1 MADDFHLLQQEWE
14 QLEPRLAAAEAHA
27 HREFF
32 EIEEIRAVLGEDRT
46 TPGARLLRLLLQAEN
61 EEAVALFR
69 AAEMYNHE
77 LTRHGYA
84 AAYRCG
90 ADAAGARK

>member
-1 MADDFHLLQQEWE
+1 MADDLHLTQEEWE
-14 QLEPRLAAAEAHA
+14 EIEPQLAAAEAHA
-27 HREFF
+27 HDEFF
-32 EIEEIRAVLGEDRT
+32 DMEEAQALLGDDRT
-46 TPGARLLRLLLQAEN
+46 TPGARLLRMLLQSGNDA
-61 EEAVALFR
+61 AVALFR

-90 ADAAGARK
+90 FRRGHGQT

>member
-1 MADDFHLLQQEWE
+1 MADGLHLTQQEWE
-14 QLEPRLAAAEAHA
+14 RLEPQLAAAEAHA
-27 HREFF
+27 HEEFF
-32 EIEEIRAVLGEDRT
+32 DMEEARALLGEDRT
-46 TPGARLLRLLLQAEN
+46 TPGARLLRRLLQGGDET
-61 EEAVALFR
+61 AVALFR

-90 ADAAGARK
+90 RDEADSQT

>member
-1 MADDFHLLQQEWE
+1 MADDFHLTQQEWE
-14 QLEPRLAAAEAHA
+14 ELEPRLAAAEAHA
-27 HREFF
+27 HDEFF
-32 EIEEIRAVLGEDRT
+32 EMEEARALLGEDRT
-46 TPGARLLRLLLQAEN
+46 TPGARLLRLLLQGGN

-84 AAYRCG
+84 AAYRG
-90 ADAAGARK
+90 GRNGARSDR

>member
-1 MADDFHLLQQEWE
+1 MADDFHLMQREWE
-14 QLEPRLAAAEAHA
+14 DLEPRLAAAEAHA
-27 HREFF
+27 HNEFF
-32 EIEEIRAVLGEDRT
+32 EMAEMQAVLGEDRT
-46 TPGARLLRLLLQAEN
+46 TPGARLLRLLLQSDN

-69 AAEMYNHE
+69 AAELYNHE

-90 ADAAGARK
+90 MDAAGAQK

>member
-1 MADDFHLLQQEWE
+1 MADDFHLVQQEWE
-14 QLEPRLAAAEAHA
+14 DLEPRLAAAEEHAHA
-27 HREFF
+27 EFF
-32 EIEEIRAVLGEDRT
+32 EMDEMRAVLGDDRT
-46 TPGARLLRLLLQAEN
+46 TPGARLLRLLLQAGN
-61 EEAVALFR
+61 DEAVALFR

-90 ADAAGARK
+90 MDAAKAGR

>member
-1 MADDFHLLQQEWE
+1 MADDFHLTQEEWE
-14 QLEPRLAAAEAHA
+14 ALEPRLAGAEAHA
-27 HREFF
+27 HDEFF
-32 EIEEIRAVLGEDRT
+32 AMEEAKALLGDDRT
-46 TPGARLLRLLLQAEN
+46 TPGARLLRLLLQSGN

-90 ADAAGARK
+90 RERTDVRR

>member
-1 MADDFHLLQQEWE
+1 MADDFHLSQQEWE
-14 QLEPRLAAAEAHA
+14 ELEPRLAAAEAHA
-27 HREFF
+27 HGEFF
-32 EIEEIRAVLGEDRT
+32 EMEDMQQVLGADRT
-46 TPGARLLRLLLQAEN
+46 TPGARLLRLLLQGGD
-61 EEAVALFR
+61 EEAIALFR

-90 ADAAGARK
+90 VDAARCQE

>member
-1 MADDFHLLQQEWE
+1 MADEFHLAQEQWE

-27 HREFF
+27 HGEFF
-32 EIEEIRAVLGEDRT
+32 EMEDMRDVLGGDRT
-46 TPGARLLRLLLQAEN
+46 TPGLRLLRLLLQGGDD
-61 EEAVALFR
+61 EAVALFR
-69 AAEMYNHE
+69 AAEIYNHE

-90 ADAAGARK
+90 SDAAEAQR